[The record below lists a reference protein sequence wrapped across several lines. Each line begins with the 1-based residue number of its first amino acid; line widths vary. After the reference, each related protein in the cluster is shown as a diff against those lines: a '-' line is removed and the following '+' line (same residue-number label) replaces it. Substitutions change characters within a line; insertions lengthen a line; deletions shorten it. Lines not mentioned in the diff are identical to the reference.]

1 MRLCDFALLRL
12 WNKAQQF
19 VNKKMRYRDS
29 ALLLIYL
36 NISKLS
42 SWFAG
47 LLVCWFAGLLVCW
60 FAGLL

>member
-19 VNKKMRYRDS
+19 VNKKMRVRES

-42 SWFAG
+42 SWFVG
-47 LLVCWFAGLLVCW
+47 LLVCWFALRR
-60 FAGLL
+60 